1 MDAIKS
7 KMVKLT
13 GETSVAT
20 AKAEKFED
28 LGDNYRKEAEKI
40 EANLANVNKKY
51 TAMESSYDVAL
62 EDLFNATIKLE
73 EKEKVAANAEADV
86 GASSRRILLMEDD
99 ADKSENRLAVAISGL
114 LRASLRADEQI
125 KARTQLLQD
134 ISTNEEDIDEL
145 ENTLKEAK
153 TVLLE
158 SERKYEDIA
167 RKHTNLESEAQRSN
181 ERADLEE
188 KKIQELEEELK
199 VVGNNLQQLEVSEE
213 KAMAREENYQK
224 QLHELMVRLKA
235 AETEAENSEMN
246 IQRLN
251 IRIDQIEDELIHEKL
266 KIKKISDDV
275 DGTFKQM
282 ESGVVVV

>member
-1 MDAIKS
+1 M
-7 KMVKLT
+7 
-13 GETSVAT
+13 G
-20 AKAEKFED
+20 
-28 LGDNYRKEAEKI
+28 
-40 EANLANVNKKY
+40 
-51 TAMESSYDVAL
+51 
-62 EDLFNATIKLE
+62 
-73 EKEKVAANAEADV
+73 
-86 GASSRRILLMEDD
+86 
-99 ADKSENRLAVAISGL
+99 
-114 LRASLRADEQI
+114 
-125 KARTQLLQD
+125 
-134 ISTNEEDIDEL
+134 
-145 ENTLKEAK
+145 
-153 TVLLE
+153 
-158 SERKYEDIA
+158 
-167 RKHTNLESEAQRSN
+167 TNLESEAQRSN

-224 QLHELMVRLKA
+224 QIRELFNRLKA
-235 AETEAENSEMN
+235 AETQAENSEMN